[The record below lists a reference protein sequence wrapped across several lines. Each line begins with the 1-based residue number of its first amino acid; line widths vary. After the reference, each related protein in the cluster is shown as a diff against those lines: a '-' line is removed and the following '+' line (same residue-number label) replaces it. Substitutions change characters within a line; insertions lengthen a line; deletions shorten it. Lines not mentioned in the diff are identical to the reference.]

1 MMATRHIQLCILV
14 LVCTATYAG
23 NPNEYKGGT
32 GEAVKNWGA
41 KDYDQVAKSTMP
53 LLIYITDEGF
63 KTNQKAKL
71 FENDLLGNAD
81 VKNKMKPFSQIRMDA
96 DGTRAKGWSKDWLNR
111 GSNGSALLIISS
123 DLRFPVWIDKGT
135 PKEQLKPDYVLK
147 SMQMVLDYET
157 KKREAGEV
165 AAKKDPKAPKEQ
177 AEEKPKEDQTKGF
190 AGFLGDKEKDKNP
203 FPPKDGKG
211 MGKDAKD
218 DKVAEK
224 KADMPKK
231 KKDEPLDE

>member
-1 MMATRHIQLCILV
+1 MAKRLLQLCVLM
-14 LVCTATYAG
+14 LVCTAVAAG
-23 NPNEYKGGT
+23 PNDYKGGS
-32 GEAVKNWGA
+32 GESVKNWGA
-41 KDYDQVAKSTMP
+41 RDYEQVAKSTMP

-71 FENDLLGNAD
+71 FENELLGHAD
-81 VKNKMKPFSQIRMDA
+81 VKAKMKPFTQIRMDS
-96 DGTRAKGWSKDWLNR
+96 DGARAKGWTKDWLNR
-111 GSNGSALLIISS
+111 GSNGAALLIISS
-123 DLRFPVWIDKGT
+123 DLRFPVWIDKAT
-135 PKEQLKPDYVLK
+135 PKEQLKPDYIVK
-147 SMQMVLDYET
+147 QMQLVLDYEA
-157 KKREAGEV
+157 KKRAAAEV

-203 FPPKDGKG
+203 FPPKDGMK
-211 MGKDAKD
+211 KD

-224 KADMPKK
+224 KPDAPK

>member
-1 MMATRHIQLCILV
+1 MLV
-14 LVCTATYAG
+14 STAVVAG
-23 NPNEYKGGT
+23 PNDYKGGS
-32 GEAVKNWGA
+32 GESVKNWGA
-41 KDYDQVAKSTMP
+41 RDYEQVSKSTMP
-53 LLIYITDEGF
+53 LLIYISDEGF

-71 FENDLLGNAD
+71 FENELLSNAD
-81 VKNKMKPFSQIRMDA
+81 VKAKMKPFTQIRMDS
-96 DGTRAKGWSKDWLNR
+96 DGARAKGWTKDWLNR
-111 GSNGSALLIISS
+111 GSNGAALLIISS

-135 PKEQLKPDYVLK
+135 PKEQLKPDFIVK

-157 KKREAGEV
+157 KKRAADEI

-203 FPPKDGKG
+203 FPPKDGMK
-211 MGKDAKD
+211 KD

-224 KADMPKK
+224 KPDAPKK